1 MGAQG
6 TIGGVSSIR
15 SVCFVQGYP
24 FQQQS
29 AAVAPFNDLA
39 AVEEN
44 QHGAEHGKGHAL
56 RQIRQKTLC
65 LLGFL
70 AMPCISLV
78 DFLKVIVDFAD
89 DPQFAQLLQ
98 QARTLQA

>member
-1 MGAQG
+1 M
-6 TIGGVSSIR
+6 
-15 SVCFVQGYP
+15 QGYP

-70 AMPCISLV
+70 AMPCISLG